1 MLYIVTVKL
10 AGTHGHDPL
19 NKVTG
24 TCPMGEERCTDRTGK
39 RHSFLVDSL
48 LTLDEVRKNFE
59 ATYHVTRVEES
70 QCLTIV

>member
-39 RHSFLVDSL
+39 HHSFLVDSL
-48 LTLDEVRKNFE
+48 LSLEEVRANFE
-59 ATYHVTRVEES
+59 TTHHVTRVEES
-70 QCLTIV
+70 MNLVIV